1 MTTAEALT
9 EPRGGSDFFG
19 TTTTARREGDYYI
32 LNGQKRFVVGAE
44 GGADYFLVYARTDPD
59 GPPHRSISAFIVDR
73 AEGVRAEYVYGLMG
87 TRGGG
92 TGRLVFRDVRV
103 PARNLIGKEIRAGKY
118 STA

>member
-1 MTTAEALT
+1 M
-9 EPRGGSDFFG
+9 
-19 TTTTARREGDYYI
+19 
-32 LNGQKRFVVGAE
+32 VGAE
-44 GGADYFLVYARTDPD
+44 GADYFLVYARTDPD

-103 PARNLIGKEIRAGKY
+103 PARNLIGKENQGREIFYRMMIPERMTSAAGAVGMGL
-118 STA
+118 SLIHI